1 MELPEG
7 DVLRTRITF
16 HPPDNRKR
24 NYDGM
29 IGAFKS
35 GQDGVADQLGI
46 PDERWALPEYR
57 IGDTV
62 KGGAVIVEVIT

>member
-7 DVLRTRITF
+7 DVLRTRVTF

-35 GQDGVADQLGI
+35 GQDGVADQIGI
-46 PDERWALPEYR
+46 PDERWAMPHYCKGE
-57 IGDTV
+57 IV
-62 KGGAVIVEVIT
+62 KGGAVIVEVMT